1 MASWPMAAGGPR
13 ILGASHEDAPTPGD
27 DEVPTERCPDSL
39 DRNEL
44 NKVPEAAG
52 DEDFPDV
59 YVQDIG
65 VILG

>member
-1 MASWPMAAGGPR
+1 MAMAAGGPR
-13 ILGASHEDAPTPGD
+13 ILGASHEAAPNPGD
-27 DEVPTERCPDSL
+27 DKVPTERCQDSL
-39 DRNEL
+39 DCNGL

-52 DEDFPDV
+52 DEDFSDV